1 MKRNFNKLIGSYN
14 FTDDIPKEYLFI
26 RLKPD
31 IPQYRREYISNGI
44 RAFLRDD
51 LSFVFDIKD
60 LRETLQSSISLF
72 DLFSL
77 IVGII
82 ALILAFFLLLT
93 STNANIRENFWEL
106 GVLKAIGLN
115 KMQCLNML
123 LYEAFSTVVSAL
135 ILGIGIGLLIAFTLT
150 AQFYLF
156 IELPIRLSVRNLFFL
171 LTILISSL
179 QCYSS

>member
-1 MKRNFNKLIGSYN
+1 MKEGLSQF
-14 FTDDIPKEYLFI
+14 
-26 RLKPD
+26 
-31 IPQYRREYISNGI
+31 RREYISNGI

-51 LSFVFDIKD
+51 LSLVFDIKD
-60 LRETLQSSISLF
+60 LRASLESSIFLF
-72 DLFSL
+72 QLFSM

-115 KMQCLNML
+115 KSQCLYML
-123 LYEAFSTVVSAL
+123 MYEAYSTVIAAL

-150 AQFYLF
+150 A
-156 IELPIRLSVRNLFFL
+156 
-171 LTILISSL
+171 
-179 QCYSS
+179 